1 MNSLLKIKNKIITV
15 DDYLTISKEDDF
27 KNKKIV
33 FTNGCFDLLHR
44 GHVEYLSQAS
54 DKGDILIVG
63 LNTDASVQRLKG
75 KHRPIVDEYARAL
88 VMASLL
94 FVDFVIF
101 FDEDTP
107 YQLIKKI
114 QPDILVKGSDYDE
127 NSIVGADIVKAKGG
141 KVITIELTPNYSTS
155 TIEKKIRDNV

>member
-1 MNSLLKIKNKIITV
+1 
-15 DDYLTISKEDDF
+15 
-27 KNKKIV
+27 
-33 FTNGCFDLLHR
+33 
-44 GHVEYLSQAS
+44 
-54 DKGDILIVG
+54 
-63 LNTDASVQRLKG
+63 
-75 KHRPIVDEYARAL
+75 
-88 VMASLL
+88 
-94 FVDFVIF
+94 VIF